1 MTAELK
7 NIITTRALQAYINFK
22 AAMTDAPL
30 RKQQRMA
37 HAVWCWLK
45 VAGIDVPPPTGEPQA
60 WLSANEKLW
69 WGMVPQGRLELFAS
83 VCTHLLAK
91 FSSMRLMEFLTESKL
106 DVYNRELA
114 GQLLYEAVYH
124 KTLTQAEAD
133 LVIEGFDKS
142 QTVDTN
148 TVSKP
153 KPSAQVLTRSQRTV
167 VSRCASLAELFFSK
181 KHRNSVLHPRV
192 YPLIAGPTG
201 AGKSKLAKVLAEQ
214 VEAKHVLVSFARWMP
229 QGVGKEYE
237 PTQFTILRQAS
248 LHKRLI
254 IQIDEMDKFGEAAG
268 TNSGSSSP
276 WSKSVL
282 QEVFAVL
289 DGEWPIEA
297 FRRHARLD
305 DEDASPPTDS
315 IFFMASGTWQ
325 SVHANPPK
333 SMGFGTGNNRPTI
346 DSLSDRIRAAQTI
359 PVELMARFHKDL
371 LLLNYPA
378 RDEIP
383 ELLEAYGLNE
393 LAARLGE
400 TIDPNSIEF
409 SQCGMRI
416 FEGLASDL
424 LLKIQE
430 KENERKCYVG

>member
-1 MTAELK
+1 MTPELK

-45 VAGIDVPPPTGEPQA
+45 VAGIDVPHPTGEPLA
-60 WLSANEKLW
+60 WFSANEKLW
-69 WGMVPQGRLELFAS
+69 WGMVPNGRMELFAS

-91 FSSMRLMEFLTESKL
+91 FSSVRLREYINESKL
-106 DVYNRELA
+106 DEYNRELA
-114 GQLLYEAVYH
+114 GQLIYEAVYH

-133 LVIEGFDKS
+133 LMMASFDKI

-148 TVSKP
+148 PVSKP
-153 KPSAQVLTRSQRTV
+153 KLSTPVLTRSQRAV
-167 VSRCASLAELFFSK
+167 VTRCAALAELFFSK
-181 KHRNSVLHPRV
+181 KHNNSVLHPRV

-214 VEAKHVLVSFARWMP
+214 VEAKHVLISFARWMP

-237 PTQFTILRQAS
+237 PTQFTLLRQAL

-254 IQIDEMDKFGEAAG
+254 VQIDEMDKFGEAAG
-268 TNSGSSSP
+268 TGSGSSSP

-305 DEDASPPTDS
+305 DDEPSPLTDS

-325 SVHANPPK
+325 AVHANPPK
-333 SMGFGTGNNRPTI
+333 SLGFGSANNRTMV

-359 PVELMARFHKDL
+359 PVELMARFHNDL

-383 ELLEAYGLNE
+383 DLLEAYGLND

-400 TIDPNSIEF
+400 TIDPNTIEF
-409 SQCGMRI
+409 AQCGMRI
-416 FEGLASDL
+416 FEGIASDL
-424 LLKIQE
+424 LLKIKE
-430 KENERKCYVG
+430 RENERKCYV